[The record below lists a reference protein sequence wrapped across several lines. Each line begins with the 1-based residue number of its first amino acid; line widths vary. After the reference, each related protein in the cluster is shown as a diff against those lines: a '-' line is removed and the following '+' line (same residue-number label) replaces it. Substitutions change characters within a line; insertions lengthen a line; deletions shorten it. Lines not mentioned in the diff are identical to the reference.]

1 MSVRKLLQ
9 SVKSDWIN
17 HDRDWTR
24 PGFRALFAYRVG
36 VWRMTVRPRPIRV
49 FFSLFY
55 RILYRR
61 ARNIYGIELPYSA
74 KVGANVVIEHQHGIV
89 VHGNCEIGDGT
100 ILRQGVTLGIKDIA
114 YLDDVPTVGR
124 NVDIGAGA
132 KIMGRVTI
140 GDNAKIGANAVVI
153 RDVPPNST
161 AVGIPAK
168 IIVKAESDV
177 ELL

>member
-1 MSVRKLLQ
+1 
-9 SVKSDWIN
+9 
-17 HDRDWTR
+17 
-24 PGFRALFAYRVG
+24 
-36 VWRMTVRPRPIRV
+36 
-49 FFSLFY
+49 
-55 RILYRR
+55 
-61 ARNIYGIELPYSA
+61 
-74 KVGANVVIEHQHGIV
+74 VIEHQHGIV